1 MSIPMAHPMPA
12 PANCST
18 RFNKELKPHGTGPAS
33 SPASMRAFNR
43 SSNVG
48 SGDSNTTVSTT
59 SVIAFEDG
67 AGRSNDAGE
76 FSSEEQSHELRNLHG
91 VKESSDFNYSNWAFT
106 DSLLSLDFESSSHSS
121 AKNAD
126 FNDEREYA
134 CDVKRAPILTFT
146 VNNDSDN
153 DDADGDGNR
162 NEALVDECEPVKPA
176 PVTNGNKGLCYR
188 CFKGSRFTEKE
199 VCLVCS
205 AKYCGNCVLDAMGSM
220 PEGRKRLLNEL
231 EVRQIMK
238 AERFCE
244 VNQLPPEYIC
254 VNGRPLSFEELV
266 TLQNCAA
273 PPKKLKPGSYWYD
286 KVSGL
291 WGEEGQKPCRIISPH
306 LNVGGPIKPDASNGN
321 TQVYING
328 REITEVELRMLQ
340 LAGVQCAGN
349 PHFWVNE
356 DGSYQEEGQKNIRG
370 NIWGKSGTKL
380 VCALLSL
387 PVPSKCLIL
396 CGERTSSPVSKR
408 VPDYLEHGIVQ
419 KLLLVGY
426 GGSGTSAIFKQV
438 IFHLLVTSWEDYVGQ
453 MCERFEEESLWNMKK
468 RQSDVLD
475 STVGHPNVMK
485 LRDFL
490 HRQATE
496 AYQFHNSVFNLSNN
510 KTIYS
515 IGTRLK
521 AFSDWLLRT
530 MASGKLD
537 AIFPATTREYAPLI
551 EEMWSSAAIK
561 ATYKRRREIEML
573 PSVASYFL
581 ERVVE
586 ILRADYEPS
595 DLDTLYAE
603 GVTSSNGLAC
613 VEFSFPTSTP
623 EETVDTIGLHDSFAR
638 YQLITA
644 HARGIGE
651 NCKWLEMLEDVGMVV
666 FSVALSDYDQFS
678 AEGNGCITNKML
690 SSRKLFETIVTH
702 PTFEKMDFLLILNKL
717 DQFEEKIKQVPPTRC
732 KWFADFHPVI
742 SRQCSGN
749 NKNSINNNSSLA
761 QLASHHIAVK
771 LMQHL
776 NMLEIVKWNQERLNF
791 SLSDNS
797 MYSTEDSSFSF
808 NEC

>member
-1 MSIPMAHPMPA
+1 METKVCA
-12 PANCST
+12 
-18 RFNKELKPHGTGPAS
+18 TG
-33 SPASMRAFNR
+33 
-43 SSNVG
+43 
-48 SGDSNTTVSTT
+48 VSR
-59 SVIAFEDG
+59 VA
-67 AGRSNDAGE
+67 
-76 FSSEEQSHELRNLHG
+76 
-91 VKESSDFNYSNWAFT
+91 
-106 DSLLSLDFESSSHSS
+106 
-121 AKNAD
+121 
-126 FNDEREYA
+126 
-134 CDVKRAPILTFT
+134 
-146 VNNDSDN
+146 
-153 DDADGDGNR
+153 
-162 NEALVDECEPVKPA
+162 
-176 PVTNGNKGLCYR
+176 
-188 CFKGSRFTEKE
+188 GSRRKRCVWFVLQSIVGIACLMLWVQCLKE
-199 VCLVCS
+199 ESVLIVLGIQLMSLKERVLGKCS
-205 AKYCGNCVLDAMGSM
+205 
-220 PEGRKRLLNEL
+220 RIFRRLLNEL

-426 GGSGTSAIFKQV
+426 GGSGTSAIFKQAKILYKDIPFSKEERESIKLTIQTNV
-438 IFHLLVTSWEDYVGQ
+438 YSYIGLLLEGVS
-453 MCERFEEESLWNMKK
+453 
-468 RQSDVLD
+468 VLR
-475 STVGHPNVMK
+475 K
-485 LRDFL
+485 
-490 HRQATE
+490 
-496 AYQFHNSVFNLSNN
+496 

>member
-18 RFNKELKPHGTGPAS
+18 RFSKELKPHGTGPAS

-48 SGDSNTTVSTT
+48 SGDGNATVSPT

-153 DDADGDGNR
+153 DDVDGDGNR

-176 PVTNGNKGLCYR
+176 PVTNGKLE
-188 CFKGSRFTEKE
+188 T
-199 VCLVCS
+199 
-205 AKYCGNCVLDAMGSM
+205 KYCGNCVLDAMGSM
-220 PEGRKRLLNEL
+220 PEGRKCVDCIGYPIDESKRESLGKCSRIFRRLLNEL

-286 KVSGL
+286 KVSGRTEAL
-291 WGEEGQKPCRIISPH
+291 QSPH

-328 REITEVELRMLQ
+328 REITKVELRMLQ

-370 NIWGKSGTKL
+370 NIWGKYSVACIVWNEAFQL
-380 VCALLSL
+380 A
-387 PVPSKCLIL
+387 
-396 CGERTSSPVSKR
+396 R

-426 GGSGTSAIFKQV
+426 GGSGTSAIFKQAKILYKDIPFSKEERESIKLTIQTNV
-438 IFHLLVTSWEDYVGQ
+438 YSYIGLLLEGR
-453 MCERFEEESLWNMKK
+453 ERFEEESLWNMKK

-475 STVGHPNVMK
+475 STGV
-485 LRDFL
+485 
-490 HRQATE
+490 
-496 AYQFHNSVFNLSNN
+496 SSNN

-537 AIFPATTREYAPLI
+537 AIFPAATREYAPLI

-595 DLDTLYAE
+595 DLDILYAE

-623 EETVDTIGLHDSFAR
+623 EETVDTISLHDSFAR
-638 YQLITA
+638 YELITA

-690 SSRKLFETIVTH
+690 SSRKLFDTIVTH

-717 DQFEEKIKQVPPTRC
+717 DQFEEKIKQVPLTRC

-776 NMLEIVKWNQERLNF
+776 NMLERL
-791 SLSDNS
+791 
-797 MYSTEDSSFSF
+797 
-808 NEC
+808 

>member
-18 RFNKELKPHGTGPAS
+18 RFSKELKPHGTGPAS

-48 SGDSNTTVSTT
+48 SGDGNATVSPT

-153 DDADGDGNR
+153 DDVDGDGNR
-162 NEALVDECEPVKPA
+162 NEALVDEC
-176 PVTNGNKGLCYR
+176 LCYR

-220 PEGRKRLLNEL
+220 PEGRKCVDCIGYPIDESKRESLGKCSRIFRRLLNEL

-291 WGEEGQKPCRIISPH
+291 WGESPH

-328 REITEVELRMLQ
+328 REITKVELRMLQ

-387 PVPSKCLIL
+387 PIPSKCLIL
-396 CGERTSSPVSKR
+396 

-426 GGSGTSAIFKQV
+426 GGSGTSAIFKQAKILYKDIPFSKEERESIKLTIQTNV
-438 IFHLLVTSWEDYVGQ
+438 YSYIGLLLEGR
-453 MCERFEEESLWNMKK
+453 ERFEEESLWNMKK

-475 STVGHPNVMK
+475 STGV
-485 LRDFL
+485 
-490 HRQATE
+490 
-496 AYQFHNSVFNLSNN
+496 SSNN

-537 AIFPATTREYAPLI
+537 AIFPAATREYAPLI

-595 DLDTLYAE
+595 DLDILYAE

-623 EETVDTIGLHDSFAR
+623 EETVDTISLHDSFAR
-638 YQLITA
+638 YELITA

-690 SSRKLFETIVTH
+690 SSRKLFDTIVTH

-717 DQFEEKIKQVPPTRC
+717 DQFEEKIKQVPLTRC

-761 QLASHHIAVK
+761 QLASHHIA
-771 LMQHL
+771 
-776 NMLEIVKWNQERLNF
+776 IVKWNQERLNF

-808 NEC
+808 TEC

>member
-1 MSIPMAHPMPA
+1 
-12 PANCST
+12 
-18 RFNKELKPHGTGPAS
+18 
-33 SPASMRAFNR
+33 
-43 SSNVG
+43 
-48 SGDSNTTVSTT
+48 
-59 SVIAFEDG
+59 
-67 AGRSNDAGE
+67 
-76 FSSEEQSHELRNLHG
+76 
-91 VKESSDFNYSNWAFT
+91 
-106 DSLLSLDFESSSHSS
+106 
-121 AKNAD
+121 
-126 FNDEREYA
+126 
-134 CDVKRAPILTFT
+134 
-146 VNNDSDN
+146 
-153 DDADGDGNR
+153 
-162 NEALVDECEPVKPA
+162 
-176 PVTNGNKGLCYR
+176 
-188 CFKGSRFTEKE
+188 GSRFTEKE

-220 PEGRKRLLNEL
+220 PEGRKCVDCIGYPIDESKRESLGKCSRIFRRLLNEL

-286 KVSGL
+286 KVSGRTEAL
-291 WGEEGQKPCRIISPH
+291 QSPH

-328 REITEVELRMLQ
+328 REITKVELRMLQ

-370 NIWGKSGTKL
+370 NIWGKTI
-380 VCALLSL
+380 
-387 PVPSKCLIL
+387 CLIL
-396 CGERTSSPVSKR
+396 FVFFHYNTVFCCLYSLERSLYVLYCPCQFLLNLAR

-426 GGSGTSAIFKQV
+426 GGSGTSAIFKQAKILYKDIPFSKEERESIKLTIQTNV
-438 IFHLLVTSWEDYVGQ
+438 YSYIGLLLEGR
-453 MCERFEEESLWNMKK
+453 ERFEEESLWNMKK

-475 STVGHPNVMK
+475 STGV
-485 LRDFL
+485 
-490 HRQATE
+490 
-496 AYQFHNSVFNLSNN
+496 SSNN

-537 AIFPATTREYAPLI
+537 AIFPAATREYAPLI

-595 DLDTLYAE
+595 DLDILYAE

-623 EETVDTIGLHDSFAR
+623 EETVDTISLHDSFAR
-638 YQLITA
+638 YELITA

-690 SSRKLFETIVTH
+690 SSRKLFDTIVTH

-717 DQFEEKIKQVPPTRC
+717 DQFEEKIKQVPLTRC

-776 NMLEIVKWNQERLNF
+776 NMLERL
-791 SLSDNS
+791 
-797 MYSTEDSSFSF
+797 
-808 NEC
+808 

>member
-162 NEALVDECEPVKPA
+162 NEALVDECEPVKPS

-426 GGSGTSAIFKQV
+426 GGSGTSAIFKQAKILYKDIPFSKEERESIKLTIQTNV
-438 IFHLLVTSWEDYVGQ
+438 YSYIGLLLEGVS
-453 MCERFEEESLWNMKK
+453 
-468 RQSDVLD
+468 VLR
-475 STVGHPNVMK
+475 K
-485 LRDFL
+485 
-490 HRQATE
+490 
-496 AYQFHNSVFNLSNN
+496 